1 MGSASGLGGVGE
13 GRLMAVLGVLTCEVL
28 ELEFAHLLSIDG
40 DIGRLTVLDDGRSAR
55 FLSALEGPR
64 DGDVRRI
71 SALEEFSP
79 DAGSQP
85 EVLIRVLELG
95 LHVWPKKLRE
105 ALVEAA
111 REMSQYV
118 DALLL
123 GYGLCG
129 NALES
134 PRELL
139 SDVDVPVFL
148 PMDQDHPVDDCVGL
162 LIGGRERYYA
172 EQCKVAGTFF
182 ITPGWAYHWRRM
194 FEREMGGMSVD
205 LAKRL
210 FEHYERTLLISN
222 PVTSDQEMRESI
234 REFVDMFG
242 FRIDTCTGTM
252 DILKR
257 TWEEAKGSLSA
268 LAG

>member
-1 MGSASGLGGVGE
+1 MG
-13 GRLMAVLGVLTCEVL
+13 VLGVLTCEVL
-28 ELEFAHLLSIDG
+28 ELEFAHLLCADG

-55 FLSALEGPR
+55 LLSALDGSR

-71 SALEEFSP
+71 SALEEFAP
-79 DAGSQP
+79 DGGSQP

-95 LHVWPKKLRE
+95 LHVWPKKLRD

-111 REMSQYV
+111 REMGEHV

-139 SDVDVPVFL
+139 SDVGVPVFS

-182 ITPGWAYHWRRM
+182 ITPGWAHHWRRM

-205 LAKRL
+205 LARRL

-234 REFVDMFG
+234 REFVDTFG
-242 FRIDTCTGTM
+242 FRVETCAGTM
-252 DILKR
+252 DILER

-268 LAG
+268 QVG